1 MTKPM
6 LVSYGSKY
14 GATEQIAHRIGQ
26 VLGEAGLHV
35 DVRSAAEVEDLGPYR
50 AVVIGSAVY
59 AGQWRKEAAAF
70 VRRHQEELRALP
82 VWVFSSGPLGK
93 GDPVALLR
101 GWRMPRSL
109 TPVMQR
115 IAPRDVAVFHGAL
128 DVAKLNWFER
138 TLLRMM
144 KATSGDF
151 RDWNQIESW
160 ARQIAAALEGQ

>member
-1 MTKPM
+1 MTKPV

-35 DVRSAAEVEDLGPYR
+35 DVRSAADVEDLGPYR

-82 VWVFSSGPLGK
+82 AAHL
-93 GDPVALLR
+93 A
-101 GWRMPRSL
+101 
-109 TPVMQR
+109 
-115 IAPRDVAVFHGAL
+115 
-128 DVAKLNWFER
+128 
-138 TLLRMM
+138 
-144 KATSGDF
+144 KATRWRYCETG
-151 RDWNQIESW
+151 
-160 ARQIAAALEGQ
+160 ACPGA